1 MTWPINVLGV
11 AYGLHY
17 LHVLAEFK
25 IIHRDIWGSVM
36 MISGASN
43 STALFLPALCWGLK
57 RNSSSP
63 IVLSEVVLMH

>member
-43 STALFLPALCWGLK
+43 STALFLTG
-57 RNSSSP
+57 
-63 IVLSEVVLMH
+63 IVLGVETKL

>member
-1 MTWPINVLGV
+1 MTRPINVLGV
-11 AYGLHY
+11 AYRLHY
-17 LHVLAEFK
+17 LHVLAESK

-43 STALFLPALCWGLK
+43 STTLFLLALVGDS

-63 IVLSEVVLMH
+63 IVLSEVVLMR